1 MHSCTEDMVPQEK
14 PSAGGLAETAR
25 LWNRRLHYYLGL
37 FTLLFVWLFSF
48 TGLLL
53 NHQWKFAEFWD
64 SRQQSTSE
72 QEIITPAPGSD
83 LAQAREIM
91 RQLGLRGEIEW
102 TVTRSDASRLDFRVN
117 RPVTSSKS
125 RPIWT
130 ATELL

>member
-1 MHSCTEDMVPQEK
+1 MRESSIGAMPTHLGWDMQ
-14 PSAGGLAETAR
+14 
-25 LWNRRLHYYLGL
+25 
-37 FTLLFVWLFSF
+37 FVEWLFLFFF

-64 SRQQSTSE
+64 SRQQSSSE
-72 QEIITPAPGSD
+72 REIIAPAAGSD
-83 LAQAREIM
+83 LAQAREGM

-130 ATELL
+130 AAELL